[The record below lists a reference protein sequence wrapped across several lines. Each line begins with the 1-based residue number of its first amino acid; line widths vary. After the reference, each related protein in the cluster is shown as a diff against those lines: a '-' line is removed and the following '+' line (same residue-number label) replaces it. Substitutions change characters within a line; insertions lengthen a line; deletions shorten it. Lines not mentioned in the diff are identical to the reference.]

1 LTNNNNSSI
10 SLLSTCFLKPYK
22 VDCSELRGEQWCG
35 PLSNNAKKASHK
47 GDYCLNIIIEL
58 LKCRFQMEI
67 AVTIILRRP
76 SEYTQRKQSIDM
88 TGCKAVIT

>member
-1 LTNNNNSSI
+1 
-10 SLLSTCFLKPYK
+10 
-22 VDCSELRGEQWCG
+22 
-35 PLSNNAKKASHK
+35 
-47 GDYCLNIIIEL
+47 
-58 LKCRFQMEI
+58 MEI